1 MDFLLERIIM
11 LSCYSCYI
19 LNIRCGSFCM
29 YKFGTRKTC
38 TWIFGRLVFIK
49 FVFLA
54 HPAPA
59 G

>member
-1 MDFLLERIIM
+1 MDFLLERM

-19 LNIRCGSFCM
+19 LNIRCTGIIYGSFCM

-49 FVFLA
+49 FVFLLD
-54 HPAPA
+54 
-59 G
+59 